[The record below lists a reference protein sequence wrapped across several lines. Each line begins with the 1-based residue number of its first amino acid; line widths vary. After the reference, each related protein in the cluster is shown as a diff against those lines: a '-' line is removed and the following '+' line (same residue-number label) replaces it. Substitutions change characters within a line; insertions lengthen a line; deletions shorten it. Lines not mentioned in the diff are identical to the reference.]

1 MFKWFGDMYWS
12 SKLWT
17 MSYSVFDDCVICCVD
32 KASSPLSTAPAANVF
47 PEPVKEVRASRGP
60 RDPRLSAGIGPL
72 PIDDD
77 IPIASTSGH
86 VSLDN
91 YRSSEEPIAYN
102 SVTALKDLV
111 NFLSLQHTQFALLA
125 S

>member
-1 MFKWFGDMYWS
+1 LDQS
-12 SKLWT
+12 N
-17 MSYSVFDDCVICCVD
+17 DCVICCVD

-111 NFLSLQHTQFALLA
+111 NFLSLQQLTLHYKKWPVSACA
-125 S
+125 I

>member
-1 MFKWFGDMYWS
+1 MDQS
-12 SKLWT
+12 N
-17 MSYSVFDDCVICCVD
+17 DCVIYCVD

-111 NFLSLQHTQFALLA
+111 NFLSLQQLTLHYKKWPVSACA
-125 S
+125 I